1 MEVDMSKYI
10 EFGKDVG
17 LMAEAV
23 RRGLSVGIGHWEFW
37 EWLSRPQPGL
47 WSEMRQFMR
56 FATPEYVGQWTEWQ
70 KDTSEVIFRLSDKL
84 HHRPPDIDTLD
95 AVVRQSREN
104 DFGAKEWQ
112 RLVESSELFRTLVAY
127 LRIEAP
133 FSIQVEVNYD
143 DLPPYRHGFNPGFL
157 SVDKSGRYRRREAGL
172 YITTQDTDINN
183 LSLYLN
189 DRGWRFGD
197 QHELYSF
204 GQATKQ
210 QVRPWS
216 IFGDVSIYALASRK
230 SDRDGWCQFPRL
242 WTLCGNDELDHS
254 GSCVDQGKS
263 LHAGNHLLVVKL

>member
-1 MEVDMSKYI
+1 MEVDMSKHI

-47 WSEMRQFMR
+47 WSEMRQFIR

-70 KDTSEVIFRLSDKL
+70 KDTSEVIFRLSDRL

-104 DFGAKEWQ
+104 DFGAQKWQ
-112 RLVESSELFRTLVAY
+112 RLVESSELFRAMLAY
-127 LRIEAP
+127 LRVEAP
-133 FSIQVEVNYD
+133 YSTFVEVDYD
-143 DLPPYRHGFNPGFL
+143 NPPPYKGDFNPGFP
-157 SVDKSGRYRRREAGL
+157 SIGERGRQRREMGL
-172 YITTQDTDINN
+172 YITTSSTNIIG
-183 LSLYLN
+183 LSVVLK

-197 QHELYSF
+197 QHELYAF

-210 QVRPWS
+210 QVRPWAL
-216 IFGDVSIYALASRK
+216 FDHLALYALASRK
-230 SDRDGWCQFPRL
+230 SDAEFCSFARL
-242 WTLCGNDELDHS
+242 WAISGNSELDHYGGTS
-254 GSCVDQGKS
+254 SNHGEHLDEGR
-263 LHAGNHLLVVKL
+263 HLLVVKL